1 MTNAWAAAAEP
12 RPVAQKTSAVEKAKN
27 RCGIMAPTLNGCTLF
42 GTSGLAT
49 ANPSRNRRFPAKIL
63 FRQADV
69 GAVAVTIRVRAQCQ
83 IDSLSRVLQV
93 KVRGSAKAACPHR
106 SVSALESAPARHIEF
121 INHQAAFHVGD
132 PNVKRE
138 NGATDAEAS
147 EEKSTQ
153 RAAAINKIKLSFH
166 QPPNARRFVTF
177 QDARGRDLLEL
188 FLKIAGKFN
197 GGEGLADR
205 HLAVRVGFVTLE
217 HGGIDAERTNVN
229 RAWVM
234 GAHATIRSHVHAS

>member
-1 MTNAWAAAAEP
+1 MTKAWAAAAER
-12 RPVAQKTSAVEKAKN
+12 RPGAQRTSAAEKAIN

-42 GTSGLAT
+42 GASGLAI
-49 ANPSRNRRFPAKIL
+49 ANPSRNRRFRAKIL

-83 IDSLSRVLQV
+83 IDSLSRVLHV
-93 KVRGSAKAACPHR
+93 EVRGSAKGACPPR
-106 SVSALESAPARHIEF
+106 SVSALEPAAARHVEF
-121 INHQAAFHVGD
+121 INDPAAFHVGNPD
-132 PNVKRE
+132 MKRE
-138 NGATDAEAS
+138 NGATGAKTS

-166 QPPNARRFVTF
+166 QPANARRFVAF
-177 QDARGRDLLEL
+177 QNARGRYLLEL
-188 FLKIAGKFN
+188 FLQIAGKFN
-197 GGEGLADR
+197 GREGFADR

-229 RAWVM
+229 RAWGM
-234 GAHATIRSHVHAS
+234 RAHATICGHV